1 MHLVT
6 FPHSPYVG
14 QIFYHPESERTFEF
28 VEKVE
33 GQNEYCTWLDIT
45 EKDLV
50 PWGMIASLPLVSIA
64 APL

>member
-6 FPHSPYVG
+6 FPHSPSVG
-14 QIFYHPESERTFEF
+14 QIFYPPDLERTFEF

-33 GQNEYCTWLDIT
+33 GQNKYCTWLDIT

-50 PWGMIASLPLVSIA
+50 P
-64 APL
+64 

>member
-6 FPHSPYVG
+6 FPHDPYIG
-14 QIFYHPESERTFEF
+14 QIFYHPDSERTFEF
-28 VEKVE
+28 VEKIE

-50 PWGMIASLPLVSIA
+50 P
-64 APL
+64 

>member
-6 FPHSPYVG
+6 FPYNPYVG
-14 QIFYHPESERTFEF
+14 QIFYHTKSQRTFEF
-28 VEKVE
+28 IEKVE

-50 PWGMIASLPLVSIA
+50 P
-64 APL
+64 

>member
-6 FPHSPYVG
+6 FPHDPYVG
-14 QIFYHPESERTFEF
+14 QIFYHPDSERTFEF
-28 VEKVE
+28 IEKIE

-50 PWGMIASLPLVSIA
+50 PWLFSKQNKLNA
-64 APL
+64 AH